1 MFILIL
7 KVGTVKQVC
16 RKLLLFY
23 VHRSY
28 VKKNR
33 IIVFLLGVGHLKNDI
48 HIHLHNSHL
57 FPPLTDFKN

>member
-7 KVGTVKQVC
+7 KAGTVKQVC

-33 IIVFLLGVGHLKNDI
+33 IIVFLLGVGHLK
-48 HIHLHNSHL
+48 
-57 FPPLTDFKN
+57 K